1 MGQRTVPVTLDSKK
15 ELSPLLT
22 KIMATG
28 TGPADMS
35 SPRGRKELRTMTDK
49 ELVSVAIDEYIS
61 IQRIKIADD
70 RDAEIDV
77 QERKIKAKLESYGI
91 NVESLT
97 LKKN

>member
-1 MGQRTVPVTLDSKK
+1 
-15 ELSPLLT
+15 
-22 KIMATG
+22 
-28 TGPADMS
+28 
-35 SPRGRKELRTMTDK
+35 MTDK

-70 RDAEIDV
+70 RDKEIDV
-77 QERKIKAKLESYGI
+77 QERQIKAKLESYGV